1 MAELGD
7 FVAQGR
13 RKHCEVTLEMMDYKH
28 VDACSDVPELRSI
41 LQALKSGE
49 HGKYPHLE
57 RHTEKRILDLLPEKD
72 RKKIEALAST
82 PSAQDV
88 ADAAN
93 DINAFVGE
101 SKEDDDRLRTEVY
114 VKKGGKQ
121 LPPVRGRKAVPV
133 TKEVSKPSAEEL
145 EAKKENRIPGYDF
158 RAWDK
163 YDVDKECDKLEDKEK
178 AQEEARKR
186 RAREAR
192 ERDDAKARKALEDL
206 AKCRTELGCD
216 DLAPAERQ
224 FLARRE
230 KNKGNEAYRA
240 SENRDAYDSYTRSL
254 AYDASSAVVFANRAM
269 ACLRLGLLERAE
281 DDCTCALK
289 IDPSYHKARQ
299 RRGMTRHKRG
309 KYALAIE
316 DFERACADDPDNLA
330 LRKLLK
336 QACDKFEEVL
346 ASVPLRRWRSPR
358 PVNTRRSKARRPISR
373 GTPRRSRP
381 SPSSLMT
388 TTTHRRRRASRR
400 FKSRT
405 KIRAT
410 RRSSRSIN
418 RAVLN
423 CRRPPRTTCCASSRR
438 WTRTS

>member
-13 RKHCEVTLEMMDYKH
+13 RKNCEVTLEMMDYKH
-28 VDACSDVPELRSI
+28 VDGCSDVPELRSI

-57 RHTEKRILDLLPEKD
+57 RHTEKRILGLLPEKD

-121 LPPVRGRKAVPV
+121 YPPVRGRKAPPKV
-133 TKEVSKPSAEEL
+133 EVSKPSAEEL

-163 YDVDKECDKLEDKEK
+163 YDVDRECERLDDKEK

-336 QACDKFEEVL
+336 QACDKFEEV
-346 ASVPLRRWRSPR
+346 R
-358 PVNTRRSKARRPISR
+358 AR
-373 GTPRRSRP
+373 
-381 SPSSLMT
+381 
-388 TTTHRRRRASRR
+388 
-400 FKSRT
+400 
-405 KIRAT
+405 
-410 RRSSRSIN
+410 
-418 RAVLN
+418 VLVF
-423 CRRPPRTTCCASSRR
+423 
-438 WTRTS
+438 

>member
-28 VDACSDVPELRSI
+28 VDGCSDVPELRSI

-57 RHTEKRILDLLPEKD
+57 RHTEKRILGLLPEKD

-82 PSAQDV
+82 PSAQDIN
-88 ADAAN
+88 DAAN

-133 TKEVSKPSAEEL
+133 TKEVSKPSPDEL

-163 YDVDKECDKLEDKEK
+163 YDVDKECEKLEDKEK

-336 QACDKFEEVL
+336 QACDKFEEVRFA
-346 ASVPLRRWRSPR
+346 ASLCSSVVLRRRVPR
-358 PVNTRRSKARRPISR
+358 TPSVAAMARE
-373 GTPRRSRP
+373 
-381 SPSSLMT
+381 L
-388 TTTHRRRRASRR
+388 HR
-400 FKSRT
+400 T
-405 KIRAT
+405 
-410 RRSSRSIN
+410 
-418 RAVLN
+418 
-423 CRRPPRTTCCASSRR
+423 RRPPRHRRGVRAGVRSRRCRPKAASRR
-438 WTRTS
+438 WRLAPPLRHRRDPTHVLHRSRARRRT

>member
-28 VDACSDVPELRSI
+28 VDGCSDVPELRSI

-57 RHTEKRILDLLPEKD
+57 RHTEKRILGLLPEKD

-93 DINAFVGE
+93 DINTFVGE

-121 LPPVRGRKAVPV
+121 LPPVRGRKAAPV

-163 YDVDKECDKLEDKEK
+163 YDVDKECDKLDDKEK

-336 QACDKFEEVL
+336 QACDKFEEVF
-346 ASVPLRRWRSPR
+346 ASVPSRRWRSPR
-358 PVNTRRSKARRPISR
+358 PGHSHRSKVKKRI
-373 GTPRRSRP
+373 
-381 SPSSLMT
+381 
-388 TTTHRRRRASRR
+388 
-400 FKSRT
+400 
-405 KIRAT
+405 
-410 RRSSRSIN
+410 
-418 RAVLN
+418 
-423 CRRPPRTTCCASSRR
+423 
-438 WTRTS
+438 

>member
-28 VDACSDVPELRSI
+28 VDGCSDVPELRSI

-57 RHTEKRILDLLPEKD
+57 RHTEKRILGLLPEKD

-82 PSAQDV
+82 PSAQDIN
-88 ADAAN
+88 DAAN

-133 TKEVSKPSAEEL
+133 TKEVSKPSPEEL

-163 YDVDKECDKLEDKEK
+163 YDVDKECEKVDDKEK
-178 AQEEARKR
+178 KIEEDRKR

-336 QACDKFEEVL
+336 QACDKFEEVY
-346 ASVPLRRWRSPR
+346 
-358 PVNTRRSKARRPISR
+358 KRRPFVLPARAPPTRPSVAESR
-373 GTPRRSRP
+373 GDG
-381 SPSSLMT
+381 
-388 TTTHRRRRASRR
+388 A
-400 FKSRT
+400 
-405 KIRAT
+405 
-410 RRSSRSIN
+410 
-418 RAVLN
+418 
-423 CRRPPRTTCCASSRR
+423 
-438 WTRTS
+438 

>member
-28 VDACSDVPELRSI
+28 VDGCSDVPELRSI

-121 LPPVRGRKAVPV
+121 LPPVRGRKAAPA
-133 TKEVSKPSAEEL
+133 TKEVSKPSPEEL

-163 YDVDKECDKLEDKEK
+163 YDVDKECEKLEDKEK

-336 QACDKFEEVL
+336 QACDKFEEVRCA
-346 ASVPLRRWRSPR
+346 AS
-358 PVNTRRSKARRPISR
+358 
-373 GTPRRSRP
+373 
-381 SPSSLMT
+381 
-388 TTTHRRRRASRR
+388 
-400 FKSRT
+400 F
-405 KIRAT
+405 
-410 RRSSRSIN
+410 
-418 RAVLN
+418 
-423 CRRPPRTTCCASSRR
+423 C
-438 WTRTS
+438 TSGSVEYLHGS

>member
-1 MAELGD
+1 M
-7 FVAQGR
+7 
-13 RKHCEVTLEMMDYKH
+13 
-28 VDACSDVPELRSI
+28 
-41 LQALKSGE
+41 
-49 HGKYPHLE
+49 
-57 RHTEKRILDLLPEKD
+57 
-72 RKKIEALAST
+72 
-82 PSAQDV
+82 
-88 ADAAN
+88 
-93 DINAFVGE
+93 
-101 SKEDDDRLRTEVY
+101 
-114 VKKGGKQ
+114 
-121 LPPVRGRKAVPV
+121 
-133 TKEVSKPSAEEL
+133 KEVSKPSPEEL

-163 YDVDKECDKLEDKEK
+163 YDVDKECEKLEDKEK

-299 RRGMTRHKRG
+299 RRGMTQHKRG
-309 KYALAIE
+309 KYALAE
-316 DFERACADDPDNLA
+316 DDCTCALKIDP
-330 LRKLLK
+330 
-336 QACDKFEEVL
+336 
-346 ASVPLRRWRSPR
+346 SY
-358 PVNTRRSKARRPISR
+358 
-373 GTPRRSRP
+373 
-381 SPSSLMT
+381 
-388 TTTHRRRRASRR
+388 H
-400 FKSRT
+400 
-405 KIRAT
+405 
-410 RRSSRSIN
+410 
-418 RAVLN
+418 
-423 CRRPPRTTCCASSRR
+423 
-438 WTRTS
+438 